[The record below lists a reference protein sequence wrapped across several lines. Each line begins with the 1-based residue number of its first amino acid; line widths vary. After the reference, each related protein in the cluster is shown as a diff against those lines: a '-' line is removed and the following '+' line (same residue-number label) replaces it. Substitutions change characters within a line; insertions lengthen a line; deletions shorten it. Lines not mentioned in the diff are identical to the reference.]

1 MKFTSRYLA
10 LFLFLLSNIWLG
22 VVLDERSS
30 QEYPVDA
37 GGPQVYILSSKL
49 FLLYI
54 MKFLRM
60 LFVIL
65 LSILMI
71 ILSTLNVIGHLIFG
85 KN

>member
-1 MKFTSRYLA
+1 MKLTSRYLA
-10 LFLFLLSNIWLG
+10 LFLFLLSHIWLG
-22 VVLDERSS
+22 VVLDERS

-49 FLLYI
+49 FLLHI

-60 LFVIL
+60 LSVVL

-71 ILSTLNVIGHLIFG
+71 ILSTVNVIGHLIFG